1 MKSLTLR
8 ILALATLFIIATGTV
23 FSQETKTETK
33 STAPTHQEG
42 DFGLGVTL
50 GSLGDAGV
58 IGLYYINADFQ
69 IGAKFGAYY
78 QMGSESVDDEMFLT
92 FAPFAKFSIME
103 PIRKLKPFVKGAFVV
118 STTSESYT
126 NIYQQE
132 ETRTVTSTGLNFFF
146 GGDWE
151 ALSSVTLT
159 TGISVLSFQFDPSV
173 ITIGVGQAYLGVIF
187 FL

>member
-8 ILALATLFIIATGTV
+8 ILALAALLLISAGSIFA
-23 FSQETKTETK
+23 QDTKTESK

-42 DFGLGVTL
+42 DFGVGVTL

-58 IGLYYINADFQ
+58 IGTYYINGEMQ

-78 QMGSESVDDEMFLT
+78 QMGSESVEDEMYLT
-92 FAPFAKFSIME
+92 FAPFAKFYIME
-103 PIRKLKPFVKGAFVV
+103 PIRKFKPFAKGAFVV
-118 STTSESYT
+118 STTSETYT

-132 ETRTVTSTGLNFFF
+132 ETRTVTSTGLSFYL
-146 GGDWE
+146 GADWE
-151 ALSSVTLT
+151 ALSSVTVT
-159 TGISVLSFQFDPSV
+159 TGISVLSFKFDPSV
-173 ITIGVGQAYLGVIF
+173 ITIGVGEAFIGVIF